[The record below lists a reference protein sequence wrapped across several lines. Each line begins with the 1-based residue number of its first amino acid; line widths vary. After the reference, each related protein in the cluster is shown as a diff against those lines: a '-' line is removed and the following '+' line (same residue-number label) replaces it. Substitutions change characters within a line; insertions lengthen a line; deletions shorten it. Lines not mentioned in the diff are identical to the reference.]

1 VTARAL
7 ILPLAALAA
16 AAACAGG
23 GGASSP
29 DAVTT
34 VSCTRIAHTGSAVV
48 PRVRGSAFDAALR
61 TLLARSL
68 LVSVPTFI
76 PFHHAMAEQGWG
88 RLQNYRVVSQTP
100 LPGALVAAGSVVRLR
115 LDDPIFRGPLGSMV
129 EPTHHPTYARVPD
142 LVGDRYPQAMA
153 AATERSGILVRV
165 STTAPLTA
173 PASACGLGAFVVA
186 GQSPKPGT
194 RVLWGGI
201 HDHSGVEPGLATV
214 TIRLVSRPA

>member
-1 VTARAL
+1 VTVRSLA
-7 ILPLAALAA
+7 LPLAALAA

-23 GGASSP
+23 TGSSP
-29 DAVTT
+29 PDVVTT
-34 VSCTRIAHTGSAVV
+34 ASCTRVAHTGSAVV
-48 PRVRGSAFDAALR
+48 PGVRGTAFDAALR
-61 TLLARSL
+61 TLLGRRL
-68 LVSVPTFI
+68 LVSVPRFI

-88 RLQNYRVVSQTP
+88 RLANYRVVSQSP
-100 LPGALVAAGSVVRLR
+100 LPGTVVASGSVVRLR

-129 EPTHHPTYARVPD
+129 EPVHHPTYARIPD
-142 LVGDRYPQAMA
+142 LIGVRYPQAMA

-165 STTAPLTA
+165 STTGPLTA

-194 RVLWGGI
+194 RVPWGGI

-214 TIRLVSRPA
+214 TIRLVSRTA